1 MMSDTLKIVTS
12 LTGPRCILPSG
23 EQLQGVTRI
32 AWSVAVDDIARAEV
46 TMFSDIVEVEGVW
59 QMVMRHPITG
69 EIQTVAAITFGD
81 GTSFNGPIPA

>member
-1 MMSDTLKIVTS
+1 MTDTLKILSS

-32 AWSVAVDDIARAEV
+32 AWSAEVDDIARAEV
-46 TMFSDIVEVEGVW
+46 TMFSDIVEVEGAW

-69 EIQTVAAITFGD
+69 ELQAVAAITFGD
-81 GTSFNGPIPA
+81 GTSFNGPILA